1 MIAFP
6 ANADVEYSRDFYNRG
21 NEIKKVEKL
30 PPATL
35 LAQEG
40 LNYSGDVLYLD
51 NPCPD
56 YVEGCVEITIKRHKL
71 EPTISVQDM
80 EMISTFQ
87 QDDQETLLAVENED
101 GFRNINN

>member
-1 MIAFP
+1 M
-6 ANADVEYSRDFYNRG
+6 
-21 NEIKKVEKL
+21 
-30 PPATL
+30 
-35 LAQEG
+35 
-40 LNYSGDVLYLD
+40 
-51 NPCPD
+51 
-56 YVEGCVEITIKRHKL
+56 EITIKRHKL